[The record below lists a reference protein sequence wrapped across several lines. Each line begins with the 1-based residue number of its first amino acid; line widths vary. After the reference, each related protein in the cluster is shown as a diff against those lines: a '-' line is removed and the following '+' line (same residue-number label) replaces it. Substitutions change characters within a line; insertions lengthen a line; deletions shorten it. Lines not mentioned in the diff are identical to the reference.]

1 MTTFDSAQFE
11 ALWQSA
17 TTQPVTPPATQTNAK
32 PVDLSLG
39 SILDRYL
46 AMVATQRDDGKVSQE
61 DYDALAAAMGE
72 IKPILAR
79 INDSDLVAQA
89 QAVNAQARLQQLT
102 GQGGTPAT
110 G

>member
-17 TTQPVTPPATQTNAK
+17 TTQPVTPPATQTKAK
-32 PVDLSLG
+32 PVDVSLG

-72 IKPILAR
+72 VKTILAR

-89 QAVNAQARLQQLT
+89 KAVNAQARLQQAT
-102 GQGGTPAT
+102 GQGGRPAT